1 MRLNK
6 WKHSLE
12 KDNMCELCGLQ
23 VESEFH
29 ALVMC
34 DHARNL
40 QSAMRKCRALPSEE
54 LLSYTGPDWLLLLL
68 SHIPKQMAELRAI
81 MLWRTWFL
89 RNEVVHGAKLIA
101 VSVSVNF
108 LLNYADSLQLSQCVI
123 VKEDMK
129 CKKPILSEYE

>member
-1 MRLNK
+1 
-6 WKHSLE
+6 
-12 KDNMCELCGLQ
+12 MCELCGLQ

-40 QSAMRKCRALPSEE
+40 RSAMRKFWALPSEE

-68 SHIPKQMAELRAI
+68 SHIPKQMAERTAI

-89 RNEVVHGAKLIA
+89 SNEVVHGAIQIH
-101 VSVSVNF
+101 VSVAVNF
-108 LLNYADSLQLSQCVI
+108 LLNYVDSLQLSH
-123 VKEDMK
+123 
-129 CKKPILSEYE
+129 

>member
-1 MRLNK
+1 VNHGLATRLNK
-6 WKHSLE
+6 WKRSLE

-29 ALVMC
+29 ALVMW

-40 QSAMRKCRALPSEE
+40 WSAMRKCWALPSEE

-68 SHIPKQMAELRAI
+68 SHIPKQMAERTAI

-89 RNEVVHGAKLIA
+89 RNEVVHGAKLIH
-101 VSVSVNF
+101 VSVAVNF
-108 LLNYADSLQLSQCVI
+108 LLNYVDSLQLSH
-123 VKEDMK
+123 
-129 CKKPILSEYE
+129 